1 MRTTVT
7 LEPDIENLVKETM
20 QREQKSFKEIVNT
33 ALYQFLAGKSDPDE
47 PPFAVKPKA
56 MGLNSGIEITGFNKL
71 ADELEADAF
80 LESAETPEGPYQHT
94 PSPKAGSHDN
104 P

>member
-7 LEPDIENLVKETM
+7 LEPDIECLVKEAM

-33 ALYQFLAGKSDPDE
+33 ALYQYLAGSTDSDE
-47 PPFAVKPKA
+47 PPFTVKPKA
-56 MGLNSGIEITGFNKL
+56 MGLSSGIDVTGFNRL

-80 LESAETPEGPYQHT
+80 LEATERPDVPY
-94 PSPKAGSHDN
+94 
-104 P
+104 

>member
-7 LEPDIENLVKETM
+7 LEPDIQSLFKETM
-20 QREQKSFKEIVNT
+20 QREHKSFKEIVNT
-33 ALYQFLAGKSDPDE
+33 ALYQFLAGKRDPDE

-56 MGLNSGIEITGFNKL
+56 MGLKSRIDITGFNKL

-80 LESAETPEGPYQHT
+80 LESATTPEDSYQHN
-94 PSPKAGSHDN
+94 PSQKAGSHDN
-104 P
+104 T